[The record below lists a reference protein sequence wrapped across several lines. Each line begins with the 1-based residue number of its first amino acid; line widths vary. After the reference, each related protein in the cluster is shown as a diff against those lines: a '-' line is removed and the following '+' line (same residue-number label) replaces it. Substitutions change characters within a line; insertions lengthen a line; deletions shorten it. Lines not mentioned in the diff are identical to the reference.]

1 MYKLYIL
8 NSEFQKQNS
17 IELLK
22 IKKGDRFLIE
32 IYYYSPLKIFF
43 HKNIPSLLGEEI
55 IFT

>member
-22 IKKGDRFLIE
+22 IKRGID
-32 IYYYSPLKIFF
+32 
-43 HKNIPSLLGEEI
+43 SLSKFI
-55 IFT
+55 IIRL